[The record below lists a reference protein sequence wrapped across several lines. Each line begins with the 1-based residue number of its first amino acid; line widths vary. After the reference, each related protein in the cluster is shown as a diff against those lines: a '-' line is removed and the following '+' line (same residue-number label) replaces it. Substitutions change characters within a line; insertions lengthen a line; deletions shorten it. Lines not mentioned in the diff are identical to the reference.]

1 MTELEKK
8 QSGQV
13 YDARDPELR
22 AQQSR
27 AKDLMRQYNALPAG
41 DTDTRAA
48 VLERLL
54 GHAGRNTRVN
64 QPFYVDYGCN
74 ITLGDNSFINL
85 NCTLLDT
92 GPITIGKNVLLGPD
106 VRIYTAVHEKNA
118 ADRYWREPDGTC
130 AVKTRALP
138 VVIGDDCWIGG
149 GAILLPGVTIGRNA
163 VIGAGSVVTHSI
175 PDNAIACGNPCTVK
189 GYNQQ

>member
-54 GHAGRNTRVN
+54 G
-64 QPFYVDYGCN
+64 P
-74 ITLGDNSFINL
+74 
-85 NCTLLDT
+85 
-92 GPITIGKNVLLGPD
+92 
-106 VRIYTAVHEKNA
+106 
-118 ADRYWREPDGTC
+118 
-130 AVKTRALP
+130 
-138 VVIGDDCWIGG
+138 
-149 GAILLPGVTIGRNA
+149 
-163 VIGAGSVVTHSI
+163 
-175 PDNAIACGNPCTVK
+175 
-189 GYNQQ
+189 